1 MASGRGRTRRRRPDE
16 IGWKTNGFDQVE
28 QPRFPPGVAAGLL
41 EGGVEQ
47 VEGMGQRAMTEVGP
61 RGLDEVGPV
70 AVEEDVPV
78 VEAGGSATAEGR
90 APEDRRGTARA
101 AAPGECSARV
111 GRTCSPPL
119 RAAGRMEAHTEA
131 WKAGPATGCPRT
143 HSGVPDDGGRNSSC
157 LMPQELATDTQ
168 SAGRSGSAPRW
179 PGTAHTPRH
188 VHWRPMTDIRRRA
201 FRLFPLLLA
210 LLPYCVECAS

>member
-70 AVEEDVPV
+70 AVEEDGPV
-78 VEAGGSATAEGR
+78 VEAGVQRQQKDGRLRIAEERLGQQLPVNAALGS
-90 APEDRRGTARA
+90 
-101 AAPGECSARV
+101 GE
-111 GRTCSPPL
+111 P
-119 RAAGRMEAHTEA
+119 
-131 WKAGPATGCPRT
+131 
-143 HSGVPDDGGRNSSC
+143 
-157 LMPQELATDTQ
+157 
-168 SAGRSGSAPRW
+168 
-179 PGTAHTPRH
+179 
-188 VHWRPMTDIRRRA
+188 VH
-201 FRLFPLLLA
+201 RL
-210 LLPYCVECAS
+210 